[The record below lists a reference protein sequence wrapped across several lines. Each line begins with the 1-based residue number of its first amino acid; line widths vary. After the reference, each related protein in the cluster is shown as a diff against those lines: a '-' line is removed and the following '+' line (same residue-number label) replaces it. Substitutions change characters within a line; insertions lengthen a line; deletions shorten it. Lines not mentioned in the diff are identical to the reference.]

1 MRAMTRLSSLP
12 SLLALL
18 ALTLPACA
26 LASPR
31 LVSLGG
37 GVTEIL
43 FALGKG
49 PQVVGVDVSSL
60 WPPAAQALPK
70 VGYVRAASAE
80 GIASLRPTHVIA
92 PDSLAPPAA
101 IEQLAAAGIRVDRLP
116 EPRTVAD
123 AAVRIRAIGALVDE
137 AAAAEALAR
146 AVEQRVAAVPVPTGE
161 RPAVL
166 FVFVHGSGG
175 LQVGGQGTVADAMI
189 HAAGGRNAARGYTG
203 YRPLTAEAAVAA
215 APTVILATDRS
226 LAGAGGLDAL
236 LAHPGIALTP
246 AGQAKRVVVMDD
258 LLLLGLGPRTG
269 EAVERLHM
277 ALK

>member
-1 MRAMTRLSSLP
+1 MTRLSSLP

-92 PDSLAPPAA
+92 HDSLAPPAA

-277 ALK
+277 APN